1 MQTVGQWLDRQ
12 EQRIQR
18 RLDVLEKLRGRQHD
32 KRRAELQVAAIQ
44 EERLRVEYHEEE
56 YDLETTMDT
65 LVPDALLFYFGPDWL
80 WVTTRL
86 GYY

>member
-56 YDLETTMDT
+56 YDLETTMGEQ
-65 LVPDALLFYFGPDWL
+65 VPAARVFYFGPDWL

>member
-56 YDLETTMDT
+56 YDLDT
-65 LVPDALLFYFGPDWL
+65 PLPYKVPNSLLFYFGPEWL
-80 WVTTRL
+80 WPSSRL
-86 GYY
+86 GQY